1 MNDEAIV
8 IIAFFALIGVAFI
21 GYYAYLIFE
30 RWMDFKERQ
39 LEEQSN
45 ESKR

>member
-1 MNDEAIV
+1 MTDDTVITIV
-8 IIAFFALIGVAFI
+8 FFTVLGVVFI
-21 GYYAYLIFE
+21 CYTAYGIFD

-45 ESKR
+45 D